1 MNVHR
6 SILVAVLTAPLVLTA
21 CGGIQ
26 AATPTATVTVTSE
39 APRPAPAPEP
49 EPEPEPEPAANSDDE
64 TYLAFLASKGI
75 NADPDTSIEVG
86 RNVCDV
92 LDQGISITRV
102 MDAAIDAGFTT
113 DQAAAIVAA
122 AIVTYCPWNESLVD
136 S

>member
-1 MNVHR
+1 MKAHR

-26 AATPTATVTVTSE
+26 AATPTATVTVTST
-39 APRPAPAPEP
+39 APQPAPAPNP
-49 EPEPEPEPAANSDDE
+49 EPPRADTNSDDE

-86 RNVCDV
+86 RNVCNV

-113 DQAAAIVAA
+113 EQAAAIVAA
-122 AIVTYCPWNESLVD
+122 AIMTYCPWNESLVNG
-136 S
+136 